1 MGTRRGWKR
10 SRRWRLR
17 RGSWQTGCLFC
28 GSLELKNGLHP
39 FCRALRCDAG
49 SRKSLYNN
57 SALSFLSLSRRFS
70 LGSGGQPH
78 PASPF
83 FGRGRE
89 SIKYAN
95 GLVLCYGPR
104 MYIFLIRNY
113 YVDLCS
119 QAENEKV
126 QTGHPPP
133 ITVTLLTVTLRADVC
148 THWKALE
155 YVKMFE

>member
-1 MGTRRGWKR
+1 METEPEMEIEKR
-10 SRRWRLR
+10 KLADRL
-17 RGSWQTGCLFC
+17 
-28 GSLELKNGLHP
+28 P
-39 FCRALRCDAG
+39 FLWIIGIEKWTPPFLQSVALRCWKPKISLQQQRPLFPFTLSPIL
-49 SRKSLYNN
+49 SRLWRTTTPC
-57 SALSFLSLSRRFS
+57 LSLFWQRARKHKICQR
-70 LGSGGQPH
+70 L
-78 PASPF
+78 A
-83 FGRGRE
+83 
-89 SIKYAN
+89 
-95 GLVLCYGPR
+95 LCYGPR

-133 ITVTLLTVTLRADVC
+133 ITVTLLTATLRADVC